1 MSKTRSL
8 HRFEQRQ
15 TFRTGCTQRGVSLL
29 EVLIALFVL
38 SIGLVGVAALQANAL
53 QANHGSLLRSQAT
66 NLAYDIGDRMRANR
80 EAALDNAYEGSFASV
95 NCPNDADDLPNPSGS
110 LAARDLTEWRVALAC
125 GLPNGR
131 AEIQRDGDEF
141 VIHIRWDNDRL
152 AEEEDEDEDVEEFET
167 RIEI

>member
-1 MSKTRSL
+1 MSETRL
-8 HRFEQRQ
+8 MQRFEKGQAFQ
-15 TFRTGCTQRGVSLL
+15 AGCTQRGASLL

-80 EAALDNAYEGSFASV
+80 QEALNNAYVGSFDSLA
-95 NCPNDADDLPNPSGS
+95 CPNDSSNLPNPSGS
-110 LAARDLTEWRVALAC
+110 LAQRDLTEWRIAVAC

-141 VIHIRWDNDRL
+141 VIQIRWDNDRL
-152 AEEEDEDEDVEEFET
+152 AEDDEKGVEEFET
-167 RIEI
+167 RMEI